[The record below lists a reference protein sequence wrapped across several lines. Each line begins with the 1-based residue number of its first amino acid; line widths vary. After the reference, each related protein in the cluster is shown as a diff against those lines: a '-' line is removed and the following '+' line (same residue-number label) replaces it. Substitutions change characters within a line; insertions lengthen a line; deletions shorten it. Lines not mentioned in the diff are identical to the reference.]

1 MANLA
6 RCEASHGDHTEPP
19 AHRMG
24 GEVSAIIAAD
34 VIGQTMTPEQ
44 LSKRSQDIIAPW
56 LALGM
61 DRQTLPAVV
70 VDQLPLSVI
79 P

>member
-19 AHRMG
+19 AHGMG
-24 GEVSAIIAAD
+24 GEVAAIIAAY

-44 LSKRSQDIIAPW
+44 LGKRSQDTIALW

-70 VDQLPLSVI
+70 VDQ
-79 P
+79 

>member
-1 MANLA
+1 
-6 RCEASHGDHTEPP
+6 
-19 AHRMG
+19 MG
-24 GEVSAIIAAD
+24 GEVAAIIAAY

-44 LSKRSQDIIAPW
+44 LGKRSQDIIALW

-70 VDQLPLSVI
+70 VDQ
-79 P
+79 